1 MMRRHQSVESVT
13 ANCVNLNTKMD
24 QSPGMQTAFDL
35 DSSREQPIIDR
46 ETREVRQL

>member
-1 MMRRHQSVESVT
+1 MMRRRQSAESVAAT
-13 ANCVNLNTKMD
+13 CVNLNTKME
-24 QSPGMQTAFDL
+24 QSPGMQAAINI